1 MHWTIYESPFGP
13 LALIGR
19 ADALRHLYFPRRAP
33 AQHEAYRAQDQ
44 FAAATPYGTTTTYG
58 ALANKLGAAR
68 PGGPPEPQ
76 AVAAAIART
85 PIPIIIPCHRVISAD
100 GSLTG
105 YLGGLRRKQALLD
118 FEASGGD
125 PTALDAAWH
134 QRQLALL

>member
-1 MHWTIYESPFGP
+1 
-13 LALIGR
+13 
-19 ADALRHLYFPRRAP
+19 
-33 AQHEAYRAQDQ
+33 
-44 FAAATPYGTTTTYG
+44 
-58 ALANKLGAAR
+58 
-68 PGGPPEPQ
+68 
-76 AVAAAIART
+76 
-85 PIPIIIPCHRVISAD
+85 VISAD